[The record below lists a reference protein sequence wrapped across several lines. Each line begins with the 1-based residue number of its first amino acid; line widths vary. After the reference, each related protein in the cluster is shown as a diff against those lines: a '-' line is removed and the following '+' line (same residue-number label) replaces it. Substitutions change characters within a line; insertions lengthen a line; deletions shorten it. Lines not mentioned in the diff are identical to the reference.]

1 MTVFDTFLLA
11 FSIFHDDD
19 EDDDNDTDELTINKI
34 ENERWRKAR
43 VVKLVHNT
51 EKRLWRWWYIMT
63 YHGGDHGPS
72 GKSFPD

>member
-19 EDDDNDTDELTINKI
+19 DDDDTDELTIDKI

-51 EKRLWRWWYIMT
+51 EKRL
-63 YHGGDHGPS
+63 
-72 GKSFPD
+72 

>member
-19 EDDDNDTDELTINKI
+19 DDDDTDELTIDKI
-34 ENERWRKAR
+34 ENERWRKAG

>member
-19 EDDDNDTDELTINKI
+19 DNDDENDDNDDEDDDTDELTINKI

-51 EKRLWRWWYIMT
+51 EKRLWRWLQ
-63 YHGGDHGPS
+63 
-72 GKSFPD
+72 

>member
-19 EDDDNDTDELTINKI
+19 GDGGEDDGDDDDGEDDDDDTDELTINKI
-34 ENERWRKAR
+34 ENERWRKAW

-51 EKRLWRWWYIMT
+51 EKRL
-63 YHGGDHGPS
+63 
-72 GKSFPD
+72 